1 MGITLLKVKVVNP
14 ADHARSA
21 AVDCIVD
28 SGAVF
33 AIIPA
38 TILGQ
43 LGIRSDR
50 REEFTLADGS
60 HAIRELGDALFE
72 IDGRR
77 GASPVIFGEKDDATV
92 LGAVTLETVG
102 LMLDPLKRELRALPM
117 LLLQAARPPAPA
129 LPARSPR

>member
-1 MGITLLKVKVVNP
+1 MGITRLKVKVVNP

-21 AVDCIVD
+21 LVDCIVD
-28 SGAVF
+28 SGAIF

-38 TILGQ
+38 IVLGQ

-50 REEFTLADGS
+50 REEFTFADGS

-77 GASPVIFGEKDDATV
+77 GASPVIFGEQDDATV
-92 LGAVTLETVG
+92 LGAVTLESVG

-117 LLLQAARPPAPA
+117 LLLRSARSQPPAP
-129 LPARSPR
+129 PAHSPR